1 MMSDQNNL
9 QSTQREFSLLRATV
23 ASIGDAV
30 IATDDLGRITLL
42 NASAEKLTGWSS
54 GDAAG
59 KLLDSVF
66 RIASVKTGELITG
79 LAEGVMQDD
88 ANVDPDEEVSL
99 VARDG
104 TEHLVECRASAIRLP
119 DQQIV
124 GCVLIVRD
132 VIGRSREA
140 SLISEQNS
148 LLEHV
153 VRGGPAV
160 EVLDHVCLAVERHVA
175 GDVVATVLLADE
187 SGELLRPAAGPN
199 CPQEYADAVNPVKIG
214 PGFGSCGTAAHQRQ
228 PVIVSDISTD
238 PLWKDFWQVALPH
251 NLRSCWSVPILHS
264 DGSVLGTFAVYSRT
278 VRNPNE
284 QELRV
289 MEFLSRTAGIAIER
303 QRTEEALR
311 QSEQR
316 ALQASKAKSEFLAN
330 MSHEIRTPMS
340 AILGHADLM
349 LSYLKNP
356 DNIACVGTIRRN
368 GDHLLSIIN
377 DILDI
382 SRIEAGK
389 MDIEKS
395 RHPLIE
401 ILSDLWTMMHVK
413 VSGKPVELRFVA
425 EDPLPEMI
433 ETDPQRL
440 KQIFIN
446 LLGNALKFT
455 QSGHVTL
462 RVSALDIA
470 GPSTL
475 RFDVEDSGIGIPEE
489 NLKNLFDSFSQGD
502 ASVTRRFG
510 GSGLGLAISKR
521 LTTMLGGQLNAKSI
535 EGVGSTFS
543 LTLPTGSFDD
553 NRMISIDANDLVTK
567 FEPVELTANLPC
579 RVLLVDDRRDV
590 RFLAQQ
596 ILEKAGAT
604 VILAE
609 DGLEAIEA
617 VAHVD
622 RDSEPIDVI
631 VMDMQMPTMDGYS
644 ATANLRS
651 SGCNLPII
659 ALTANAMSGDR
670 EQCLSVG
677 CDDYLSKPID
687 AAVLLEKVHRL
698 TQDISNEE
706 LTDQRTRRI
715 AELKSS

>member
-1 MMSDQNNL
+1 MSDKKNL
-9 QSTQREFSLLRATV
+9 QLTQRELELLRATV

-30 IATDDLGRITLL
+30 IATDASGRIALL
-42 NASAEKLTGWSS
+42 NAGAEKLTGWSS
-54 GDAAG
+54 NDAAG
-59 KLLDSVF
+59 KPLDTVY
-66 RIASVKTGELITG
+66 RIASVKTGELLIG
-79 LAEGVMQDD
+79 LAEKVLRND
-88 ANVDPDEEVSL
+88 ADVDLGEEVSL

-104 TEHLVECRASAIRLP
+104 TEHLVEGRASAIRLP

-132 VIGRSREA
+132 VIGRSKEA

-148 LLEHV
+148 LLELV
-153 VRGGPAV
+153 VRGGPAK

-175 GDVVATVLLADE
+175 GDVVATVLLADK
-187 SGELLRPAAGPN
+187 SGKNLRPAAGPH
-199 CPQEYADAVNPVKIG
+199 CPEAYADAVNPVKIG
-214 PGFGSCGTAAHQRQ
+214 AGCGSCGTAAFLRE
-228 PVIVSDISTD
+228 PVIVSDIATD
-238 PLWKDFWQVALPH
+238 PLWKDFRQAALPY

-264 DGSVLGTFAVYSRT
+264 GGSVLGTFAVYSRT
-278 VRNPNE
+278 VRKPND

-289 MEFLSRTAGIAIER
+289 MEFLGRTAGIAIER
-303 QRTEEALR
+303 QRAEEALR

-340 AILGHADLM
+340 AILGHADL
-349 LSYLKNP
+349 LLTYLKDP

-368 GDHLLSIIN
+368 GDHLLNIIN

-389 MDIEKS
+389 MDIAKS
-395 RHPLIE
+395 RCPLIG
-401 ILSDLWTMMHVK
+401 IISDLWTMMHVK
-413 VSGKPVELRFVA
+413 VSDKPVELRFVA

-433 ETDPQRL
+433 KTDPQRL

-446 LLGNALKFT
+446 LLGNAVKFT

-462 RVSALDIA
+462 RVSVINVDN
-470 GPSTL
+470 PSTL

-489 NLKNLFDSFSQGD
+489 NLENLFDSFSQGD
-502 ASVTRRFG
+502 ASVTRQFG

-521 LTTMLGGQLNAKSI
+521 LTGMLGGQLTAQSI

-543 LTLPTGSFDD
+543 LTLPCGSFDG
-553 NRMISIDANDLVTK
+553 NRMISINANDLVTE

-604 VILAE
+604 VTLAE
-609 DGLEAIEA
+609 DGLEAIETVSNA
-617 VAHVD
+617 D
-622 RDSEPIDVI
+622 ENNERIDVI
-631 VMDMQMPTMDGYS
+631 VMDMQMPNMDGYS

-651 SGCNLPII
+651 FGCVLPVI

-670 EQCLSVG
+670 EQCLTAG

-687 AAVLLEKVHRL
+687 ASALLEKVRRL
-698 TQDISNEE
+698 TQDISTEE
-706 LTDQRTRRI
+706 LTDQRARRI
-715 AELKSS
+715 AELRSN

>member
-1 MMSDQNNL
+1 MMSDRNDL
-9 QSTQREFSLLRATV
+9 QSTQKELELLRATV
-23 ASIGDAV
+23 ASIGDAA
-30 IATDDLGRITLL
+30 IATDGSGRITLL
-42 NASAEKLTGWSS
+42 NAGAEKLTGWSS
-54 GDAAG
+54 DDAVG
-59 KLLDSVF
+59 KPLDSVY
-66 RIASVKTGELITG
+66 RIASVKTGKLITG
-79 LAEGVMQDD
+79 IAEEVLRCD
-88 ANVDPDEEVSL
+88 AGINPDEEVSL

-104 TEHLVECRASAIRLP
+104 TKHLVECRASAIRLP

-153 VRGGPAV
+153 VRGGPTV

-187 SGELLRPAAGPN
+187 SGEILRPAAGPN
-199 CPQEYADAVNPVKIG
+199 CPEKYADAVNPVKIG
-214 PGFGSCGTAAHQRQ
+214 PGIGSCGTAAHQRK
-228 PVIVSDISTD
+228 PVIVSDIATD

-340 AILGHADLM
+340 AILGHADL
-349 LSYLKNP
+349 LLTYLKDP

-368 GDHLLSIIN
+368 GDHLLNIIN

-389 MDIEKS
+389 MDIAKS
-395 RHPLIE
+395 RCLLIG

-413 VSGKPVELRFVA
+413 VSGEPVELRFVA
-425 EDPLPEMI
+425 EDPLPEII

-446 LLGNALKFT
+446 LLGNAIKFT

-462 RVSALDIA
+462 RVSALDVDD
-470 GPSTL
+470 PSTL
-475 RFDVEDSGIGIPEE
+475 RFDVEDSGIGIPEK

-521 LTTMLGGQLNAKSI
+521 LTTMLGGQLTAKSV

-543 LTLPTGSFDD
+543 LTLPTGSFDG
-553 NRMISIDANDLVTK
+553 NRMISIDANDLVTE
-567 FEPVELTANLPC
+567 FEPVELTTNLPC

-617 VAHVD
+617 VARVD
-622 RDSEPIDVI
+622 ENKKPIDVI

-670 EQCLSVG
+670 EQCLSAG

-687 AAVLLEKVHRL
+687 AAVLLEKVRRL

-706 LTDQRTRRI
+706 LTDQRARRI
-715 AELKSS
+715 AEQKSS

>member
-1 MMSDQNNL
+1 MSDQNNL
-9 QSTQREFSLLRATV
+9 QLTQRELELLRATV

-30 IATDDLGRITLL
+30 IATDGLGRVVLL
-42 NASAEKLTGWSS
+42 NAGAEKLTGWSS
-54 GDAAG
+54 NDAAG
-59 KLLDSVF
+59 KPLDTVY
-66 RIASVKTGELITG
+66 RIASLKTGEQLTG
-79 LAEGVMQDD
+79 LAEMVLREDTIID
-88 ANVDPDEEVSL
+88 SDEEVSL

-104 TEHLVECRASAIRLP
+104 TEHLVEGRASAIRLP

-132 VIGRSREA
+132 VIGRAREV

-148 LLEHV
+148 LLELV
-153 VRGGPAV
+153 VRGGPAT
-160 EVLDHVCLAVERHVA
+160 EVLDQVCLAVERHVA
-175 GDVVATVLLADE
+175 GDVIATVLLADK
-187 SGELLRPAAGPN
+187 SGKNLRPAAGPH
-199 CPQEYADAVNPVKIG
+199 CPDEFADAVNPVKIEAG
-214 PGFGSCGTAAHQRQ
+214 CGSCGTAAFLRE
-228 PVIVSDISTD
+228 PVIVSDIATD
-238 PLWKDFWQVALPH
+238 SLWKDFWQAALPH
-251 NLRSCWSVPILHS
+251 NLKSCWSVPILHS

-278 VRNPNE
+278 VRNPND

-316 ALQASKAKSEFLAN
+316 ALLASKAKSEFLAN

-340 AILGHADLM
+340 AILGHADL
-349 LSYLKNP
+349 LLTYLKDP

-368 GDHLLSIIN
+368 GDHLLNIIN

-389 MDIEKS
+389 MDIAKS
-395 RHPLIE
+395 RCPLIE
-401 ILSDLWTMMHVK
+401 ILSDLWAMMHVK

-446 LLGNALKFT
+446 LLGNAIKFT

-462 RVSALDIA
+462 RVSALDVDD
-470 GPSTL
+470 PSTL
-475 RFDVEDSGIGIPEE
+475 RFDVEDSGIGIPGK
-489 NLKNLFDSFSQGD
+489 NLENLFDSFSQGD

-521 LTTMLGGQLNAKSI
+521 LTIMLGGQLTAEST

-543 LTLPTGSFDD
+543 LTLPVDSFQG
-553 NRMISIDANDLVTK
+553 NRMISINANDLVSEFK
-567 FEPVELTANLPC
+567 PVEITTNLPC

-596 ILEKAGAT
+596 ILENAGAT

-609 DGLEAIEA
+609 DGLEAIKA
-617 VAHVD
+617 VARVTEN
-622 RDSEPIDVI
+622 SEHIDII

-644 ATANLRS
+644 AAAKLRS
-651 SGCNLPII
+651 SGCDLPII

-670 EQCLSVG
+670 EQCLTAG
-677 CDDYLSKPID
+677 CDDYVSKPID
-687 AAVLLEKVHRL
+687 RAVLLEKVRQL
-698 TQDISNEE
+698 TQDISTEE
-706 LTDQRTRRI
+706 LMDQRNRRI
-715 AELKSS
+715 AEQKSR